1 MKIVGRVS
9 GRIRHDFA
17 DRVHEAMADA
27 LEEVTEVALA
37 EANESVPFEEGVL
50 QASGFAEVDRA
61 TLEGQ
66 VGYDTV
72 YAARQ
77 HEEVTWRHDPGRRAQ
92 WLELTVEE
100 NRKRYE
106 QHIADKV
113 RDALDKA

>member
-1 MKIVGRVS
+1 VKVTGRVS

-17 DRVHEAMADA
+17 DRVHAAVADA
-27 LEEVTEVALA
+27 LEEVCEVALA
-37 EANESVPFEEGVL
+37 EANESVPIEEGTL
-50 QASGFAEVDRA
+50 QASGFAEVDRE

-77 HEEVTWRHDPGRRAQ
+77 HEEVTWRHDPGRRAK

-100 NRKRYE
+100 NRDRYE
-106 QHIADKV
+106 QHIAGKV
-113 RDALDKA
+113 RDALDKP